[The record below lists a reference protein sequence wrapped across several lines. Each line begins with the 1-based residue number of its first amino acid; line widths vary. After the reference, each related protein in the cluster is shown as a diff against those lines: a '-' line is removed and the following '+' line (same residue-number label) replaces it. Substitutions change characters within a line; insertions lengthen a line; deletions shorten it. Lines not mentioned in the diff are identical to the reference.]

1 MNREGID
8 IMRNY
13 IEVICLRENPET
25 KCNIYKIIIVLVVLN
40 ISWAVEE
47 LVKLSEIQPEM
58 VESALEQIWKVK
70 PDIYK
75 SVVIS
80 AYLDEKIS
88 LGKAAELLEITR
100 IELQR
105 DMEERGIP
113 IRALS
118 SRDVIAEV
126 EALKKWK

>member
-1 MNREGID
+1 
-8 IMRNY
+8 
-13 IEVICLRENPET
+13 
-25 KCNIYKIIIVLVVLN
+25 VVLN
-40 ISWAVEE
+40 VSWAVEE

-113 IRALS
+113 IRAL
-118 SRDVIAEV
+118 
-126 EALKKWK
+126 

>member
-1 MNREGID
+1 M
-8 IMRNY
+8 
-13 IEVICLRENPET
+13 
-25 KCNIYKIIIVLVVLN
+25 
-40 ISWAVEE
+40 SWAVEE

-75 SVVIS
+75 SVVIG

-113 IRALS
+113 IRVLL

>member
-1 MNREGID
+1 M
-8 IMRNY
+8 
-13 IEVICLRENPET
+13 
-25 KCNIYKIIIVLVVLN
+25 
-40 ISWAVEE
+40 SWAVEE
-47 LVKLSEIQPEM
+47 LIKLSEIQPEM

-70 PDIYK
+70 PYIFK
-75 SVVIS
+75 SVVIG

-105 DMEERGIP
+105 DMEGRGIP

-118 SRDVIAEV
+118 NRDVIAEV